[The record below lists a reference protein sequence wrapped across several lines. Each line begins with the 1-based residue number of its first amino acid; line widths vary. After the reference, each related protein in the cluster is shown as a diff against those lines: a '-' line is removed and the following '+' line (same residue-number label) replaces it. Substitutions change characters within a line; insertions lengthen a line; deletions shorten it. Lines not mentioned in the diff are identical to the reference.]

1 MTDRTAAEIAAAALE
16 AAGFYSWRLCDWAE
30 EIVEEVVEL
39 KDDDRDLELV
49 AAELADSAVPIA
61 TLAAVELA
69 SSCLDLLCVEPQAS
83 TYGSIASTATA
94 LLYDL
99 AYSVATYALEEVR
112 A

>member
-1 MTDRTAAEIAAAALE
+1 MTDRNAAEIAAAALE
-16 AAGFYSWRLCDWAE
+16 TTGFYSWRLCDWAE

-83 TYGSIASTATA
+83 TTAR
-94 LLYDL
+94 LLAPRL
-99 AYSVATYALEEVR
+99 RSCMTSPILSR
-112 A
+112 LMRSRR